1 MLKIIDIGI
10 KAGINLLIRRFKST
24 IAKII
29 NANENPNSKWAFGN
43 EKVII
48 K

>member
-1 MLKIIDIGI
+1 MLKIIDIRI
-10 KAGINLLIRRFKST
+10 KVGINLLIRRFKST
-24 IAKII
+24 ITKII
-29 NANENPNSKWAFGN
+29 NANENPNSKWAYGN